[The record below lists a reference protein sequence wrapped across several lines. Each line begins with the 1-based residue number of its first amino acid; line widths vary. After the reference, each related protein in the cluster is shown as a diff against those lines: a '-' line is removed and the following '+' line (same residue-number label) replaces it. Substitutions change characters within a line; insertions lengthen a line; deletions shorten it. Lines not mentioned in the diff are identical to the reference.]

1 VSPVFQLYVGYRRI
15 NGFNKSEIDKAIKE
29 LLYDINHC
37 MWTSS
42 ISPIQGDYMAKFL
55 GLIAA
60 LAVFSAWLSVVG
72 NPHVVET
79 VIGLVLAAIAGFW
92 VFSKARKFGTP
103 PK

>member
-1 VSPVFQLYVGYRRI
+1 MPSLLGKKSFLRGESFDAQPGSRADLREKPRRP
-15 NGFNKSEIDKAIKE
+15 
-29 LLYDINHC
+29 L
-37 MWTSS
+37 TSTLGV
-42 ISPIQGDYMAKFL
+42 QGDHMAKFL

-79 VIGLVLAAIAGFW
+79 VIGLVLAVITGFW
-92 VFSKARKFGTP
+92 VFFKARKFGAP